1 MAVVTRCD
9 RTAGHDIVPCIKN
22 SKRLLAISIYL
33 PVQPFR
39 QETWLS
45 RRYRTPAVGA
55 MPTYIPLPAAP
66 DIRCSGMQE
75 VTVLVGGKAGD
86 GINSAGALVAQLLNH
101 LGYRIYL
108 YFDYPSLIRGGHN
121 FAVIRGREV
130 PTGTCGETV
139 DFVLA
144 LDQETVEQHKAGW
157 KTDTAVIYNKDT
169 TRSTGQAVP
178 LKEILAAEQ
187 APAIMGNS
195 AIIGGFAKAAGI
207 PWETVEAVFSSH
219 VPKGTAQN
227 LRVARRAYD
236 LLAPVRPIAPCR
248 NAPVPLLTG
257 NEAAGLGMVRGGLD
271 AYISYPMTPSS
282 SLLHFLAEEQVNL
295 GITVVHPE
303 SEIAVVLMAQGYAS
317 AGKRAAIG
325 TSGGGFCLMAE
336 GLSLAGMAEI
346 PIVLFVSQR
355 TGPSTGL
362 PTYTGQADLLFV
374 LHAGQGEF
382 PRFIVAPGTTEEA
395 LYWSDAAVRIAWE
408 FQVPAFILS
417 DKTLSEG
424 TYSTDLSQ
432 AGPVPGGDFP
442 RWDGAV
448 PYRRYSDAPSGT
460 SPFASYGMAGA
471 VVKVNSYA
479 HDQAGITTEE
489 PGVVTQMA
497 DKRLR
502 KEEGLRKAMER
513 YPQVMV
519 GGEPDARTAL
529 LCWGSTDGVC
539 REVAALL
546 GLRVVRPV
554 VLAPFPA
561 EALKKALGG
570 TDRVIA
576 VEENATAQ
584 LEILAARHGIACHER
599 ILRYDGRPFTP
610 ELLRTRIREVLS

>member
-1 MAVVTRCD
+1 
-9 RTAGHDIVPCIKN
+9 
-22 SKRLLAISIYL
+22 
-33 PVQPFR
+33 
-39 QETWLS
+39 
-45 RRYRTPAVGA
+45 
-55 MPTYIPLPAAP
+55 
-66 DIRCSGMQE
+66 MQE

-121 FAVIRGREV
+121 FAIIRGREI
-130 PTGTCGETV
+130 PTGTCGAAV

-144 LDQETVEQHKAGW
+144 LDQATVEQHKAAW
-157 KTDTAVIYNKDT
+157 KADTAIVYNRDT
-169 TRSTGQAVP
+169 ARSTGQAVP
-178 LKEILAAEQ
+178 MKEILAAEQ

-219 VPKGTAQN
+219 VPKGTSQN
-227 LRVARRAYD
+227 LKVARRAYD
-236 LLAPVRPIAPCR
+236 LLTTVRPIPPCR
-248 NAPVPLLTG
+248 NDPVPLLTG

-295 GITVVHPE
+295 GISVVHPE
-303 SEIAVVLMAQGYAS
+303 NEIAVILMAQGFAS

-336 GLSLAGMAEI
+336 GLSLAGMAEV
-346 PIVLFVSQR
+346 PVVLFVSQR

-382 PRFIVAPGTTEEA
+382 PRFIVAPGTAEEA
-395 LYWSDAAVRIAWE
+395 VYWSDAAVRIAWE

-432 AGPVPGGDFP
+432 AARVPGGDAAP
-442 RWDGAV
+442 WNGAV
-448 PYRRYSDAPSGT
+448 PYRRYSDVPSGI
-460 SPFASYGMAGA
+460 SPLATYGTAGA

-479 HDQAGITTEE
+479 HDEDGITTEE
-489 PGVVTQMA
+489 AEIVTRMA

-502 KEEGLRKAMER
+502 KEEQLRNAMGR
-513 YPQVMV
+513 YPQVIV
-519 GGEPDARTAL
+519 AGTPDAPTAL

-539 REVAALL
+539 REVAAGL

-561 EALKKALGG
+561 QALHKALEGAG
-570 TDRVIA
+570 TVIA

-584 LEILAARHGIACHER
+584 LATLAVRNGIACHKQV
-599 ILRYDGRPFTP
+599 LRYDGRPFTP
-610 ELLRTRIREVLS
+610 ELLREKIREVLR